1 MRGYSHDRRKNV
13 AVMKGQSGKRGGL
26 NSLSDIVDAY
36 RRTVAVK
43 VFTMDHLKAAVR
55 RCGKEVYPAEID
67 YQWAEKAVSGLK
79 DERLTPPYIG
89 RLVRSL
95 AAVFHDLRHHAVCQ
109 FYEKTKLSDVQIARI
124 TGHRDPRM
132 LLRYASLRG
141 SDLAQ
146 ALW

>member
-1 MRGYSHDRRKNV
+1 MKHTDGGGQKSTLDYLNV
-13 AVMKGQSGKRGGL
+13 AVKRWG
-26 NSLSDIVDAY
+26 
-36 RRTVAVK
+36 R
-43 VFTMDHLKAAVR
+43 
-55 RCGKEVYPAEID
+55 VYLAEID
-67 YQWAEKAVSGLK
+67 YQWAEKAVSALK

-89 RLVRSL
+89 RLVRAL
-95 AAVFHDLRHHAVCQ
+95 AAVLDWGVRKG
-109 FYEKTKLSDVQIARI
+109 YSDVQIARI